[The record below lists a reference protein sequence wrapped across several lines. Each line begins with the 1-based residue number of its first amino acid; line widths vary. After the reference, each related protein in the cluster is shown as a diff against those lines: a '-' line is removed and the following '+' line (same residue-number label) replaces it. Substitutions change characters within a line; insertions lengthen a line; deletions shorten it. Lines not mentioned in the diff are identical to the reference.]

1 MYFIQCQPSWDD
13 DTDLYSQL
21 VKFALLYALP
31 LLFISVT
38 YYQIV
43 RVLWRSARLAIVN
56 RSNTGN
62 TDDESA
68 SHNGTGSD
76 FFIITFLTLSI
87 LNQSRLVSLFDAD
100 SLTSKSIFS
109 RRLGSWQILIFF
121 TKISQCLLSHLC
133 YFWRRRNFSLQLYKN
148 FQLEPFFFG
157 NLFPVMTTISL
168 LPKDLNDLYIKKEE
182 KPLLFLV
189 NNDDIKRL
197 MTGRALVD
205 FIFWHA
211 REKWSVTN
219 ASKKHVVTNDLT
231 FLIVTLESLFLQ
243 LRNKRW
249 HETGHHQATVD
260 DSGRI
265 RINDGCRS
273 VPSSTLFF
281 ARYFFLKDS
290 IHPFRS

>member
-1 MYFIQCQPSWDD
+1 MLNKVIKVSTEANQRWTRWNTLYIKVCQLSCPPFVDIPELVVLETRQGRNLSINTVYFIQCQPSWDD

-109 RRLGSWQILIFF
+109 RRLGSWQILIFL

-148 FQLEPFFFG
+148 FQLEPFFLG

-168 LPKDLNDLYIKKEE
+168 LPKDLNDLYI
-182 KPLLFLV
+182 
-189 NNDDIKRL
+189 
-197 MTGRALVD
+197 
-205 FIFWHA
+205 
-211 REKWSVTN
+211 
-219 ASKKHVVTNDLT
+219 
-231 FLIVTLESLFLQ
+231 
-243 LRNKRW
+243 
-249 HETGHHQATVD
+249 
-260 DSGRI
+260 
-265 RINDGCRS
+265 
-273 VPSSTLFF
+273 
-281 ARYFFLKDS
+281 
-290 IHPFRS
+290 